1 MLAIGLLVHILL
13 NLISSIHDWLP
24 IVMAISYSRCS
35 FLFFFI
41 IFIVVSKEEPKWK
54 CLFFGMLY
62 QSINAKAFD
71 CVDHN
76 KLENS

>member
-1 MLAIGLLVHILL
+1 MLAIGLVVHILL
-13 NLISSIHDWLP
+13 NLISNIHDWIP
-24 IVMAISYSRCS
+24 IVTAISYSRCS

-41 IFIVVSKEEPKWK
+41 IFIVVSKEEPGWK
-54 CLFFGMLY
+54 YLFFGMLY
-62 QSINAKAFD
+62 ELINAKTFD